1 MKYLLLLL
9 AACGRY
15 GFADLADAS
24 GSAGSAS
31 TRLKQEYFVYD
42 GTLRQPAPELYDSVL
57 ATDCTPTD
65 TVAGTRCL
73 PAGGFV
79 YYADVACTQ
88 PIAQPIASDPRF
100 AFPDSYG
107 PMANAY
113 SIGASVGTP
122 AMVYV
127 MQFSGACQGQTPPAG
142 EFFSL
147 TDIGFAMFAQL
158 TRTFGSE
165 GRLVSQTLVADDG
178 FRTGAAL
185 HDTVA
190 NGDCV
195 GAKFD
200 DGDACFLYPTDLSE
214 YYNDSSCT
222 HHVDNEIVP
231 VKFAED
237 WPTGSAC
244 KTTDNIMR
252 AVTNELPR
260 TTPVYVD
267 IPGSGLCAQSS
278 LPAGWRLFDLGSPIA
293 MAPVTRAP
301 EPGGRMQLIASTAN
315 GARAIDGTYVWDS
328 QLSIE
333 CRPQVAGD
341 AVLRCLPNAPYAN
354 SAGYFTDAGCTQPIT
369 GVGVG
374 SPECTS
380 QPVTLVR
387 GGSGSNTQV
396 FQAVPHAAQIYGG
409 TPASCQ
415 PYQNQVFY
423 AEGAELPAAMFPTV
437 TQQTDP

>member
-1 MKYLLLLL
+1 MKYLLLLV

-15 GFADLADAS
+15 GFADLTDAAGS
-24 GSAGSAS
+24 GSAT
-31 TRLKQEYFVYD
+31 TRLEQQYVVYD
-42 GTLRQPAPELYDSVL
+42 GSLRQPAPELYDTQL
-57 ATDCTPTD
+57 ATSCSPTE

-73 PAGGFV
+73 PPGGYV
-79 YYADVACTQ
+79 YYADAACTQ
-88 PIAQPIASDPRF
+88 PIAQPTPSDPRF
-100 AFPDSYG
+100 AFPNSYG
-107 PMANAY
+107 PVANAY

-127 MQFSGACQGQTPPAG
+127 AQFSGLCQGQMPPAG

-147 TDIGFAMFAQL
+147 TDIGFATFAQL
-158 TRTFGSE
+158 TPMLGSE

-178 FRTGAAL
+178 FRTPAAL

-195 GAKFD
+195 GTKFD

-214 YYNDSSCT
+214 YYSDSGCT
-222 HHVDNEIVP
+222 HHVENAIVP
-231 VKFAED
+231 VKFAAD
-237 WPTGSAC
+237 WPLGAAC
-244 KTTDNIMR
+244 KTTDLITR
-252 AVTNELPR
+252 PVTGELPR
-260 TTPVYVD
+260 TTPLYVD

-278 LPAGWRLFDLGSPIA
+278 LPPGWRMFDLGAPIPL
-293 MAPVTRAP
+293 APVTRAP

-315 GARAIDGTYVWDS
+315 GARGVERSYVWDS

-333 CRPQVAGD
+333 CRPQLAADG
-341 AVLRCLPNAPYAN
+341 ATRCLPNAPYAS

-369 GVGVG
+369 GSGVG
-374 SPECTS
+374 TPQCTS
-380 QPVTLVR
+380 QPVTLLR
-387 GGSGSNTQV
+387 AADGSNTRV
-396 FQAVPHAAQIYGG
+396 YQAVLHAGQIYGG

-415 PYQNQVFY
+415 PYQNQTFY
-423 AEGAELPAAMFPTV
+423 TEGAELPAAMFAAV